1 MFDDFGRPSRRTFL
15 AGSAAAVIAGA
26 APRRARAAAEAD
38 VLIIGAGL
46 SGLNAAYNLE
56 SQGLNVAV
64 IEGRNRIGG
73 RLYTLDAPGRP
84 EAGGNGIGGAY
95 ARIIDTAERLKLK
108 LVDRAERQNPAL
120 QGQGLYFKG
129 KYFTRE
135 TWEGAAENIFQGPRK
150 KMLPWELVSRTVQP
164 GNPLNDAESWLDPA
178 FAKYDVML
186 NDVLLQAGLNQDEID
201 LAYNINTGY
210 GSSSFD
216 ISVMMLYSVGV
227 FQRIQNAFGGEG
239 TREVEG
245 GNQRLPEAMA
255 KSLKGEVRLKK
266 RVVALRSFDSH
277 AEAVLDDGTIFRAKH
292 VVCSM
297 PLTAMRN
304 IRFEP
309 SLPSE
314 FAMAVKTVRYQKI
327 TQIHMVAK
335 DKYWEKDGRLGN
347 MWTDTEAGRTLV
359 MRSGAG
365 KGGDVTSASWH
376 NGMLADMTD
385 RLPEKEAK
393 ERVLKAIAAY
403 RPSTKG
409 KLEVTGMKSWQN
421 DPFAGG
427 AWAIWGPGQVQWVKA
442 TAQPLGRIHFCGEH
456 TGQLS
461 RGMEAAMESGERA
474 AFEVLERAG

>member
-1 MFDDFGRPSRRTFL
+1 MTEALPKPNRRSFL
-15 AGSAAAVIAGA
+15 AGAGAAIIAGA
-26 APRRARAAAEAD
+26 APRRARAADEAD

-46 SGLNAAYNLE
+46 SGLNAAWNLE
-56 SQGLNVAV
+56 SQGLKVAV
-64 IEGRNRIGG
+64 IEGRNRVGG
-73 RLYTLDAPGRP
+73 RIYTLNAPGKP
-84 EAGGNGIGGAY
+84 EAGGNGVGGAY
-95 ARIIDTAERLKLK
+95 ARIIDTADRLKLK
-108 LVDRAERQNPAL
+108 LVDRAERLNPAL
-120 QGQGLYFKG
+120 QGQGMYFKG

-135 TWEGAAENIFQGPRK
+135 TWESAAENIFRDARK
-150 KMLPWELVSRTVQP
+150 KLMPWEVVNRTVQP
-164 GNPLNDAESWLDPA
+164 GNPLADAESWLDPA

-210 GSSSFD
+210 GSSTFD

-227 FQRIQNAFGGEG
+227 FQRIQNSFGGEG
-239 TREVEG
+239 TREIEG
-245 GNQRLPEAMA
+245 GNLRLPEAMA
-255 KSLKGEVRLKK
+255 KALKGEVRLRQ
-266 RVVALRSFDSH
+266 RVVALRSFDAH
-277 AEAVLDDGTIFRAKH
+277 AEAVLDDGKVLRAKH
-292 VVCSM
+292 IICSM
-297 PLTAMRN
+297 PLAAMRN
-304 IRFEP
+304 VRFEP

-327 TQIHMVAK
+327 TQIHFVLK
-335 DKYWEKDGRLGN
+335 DKYWEKDGRLGH

-359 MRSGAG
+359 MRSGAA
-365 KGGDVTSASWH
+365 GGEVTAASWH

-393 ERVLKAIAAY
+393 ERVLKAINAY

-474 AFEVLERAG
+474 AFEVLEQAG